1 MHYLVQ
7 YFLTLNCTPFLISTQ
22 ANGNIIYSIKKQ
34 ITLNIYSNTKKLII
48 YQLLYIL
55 LPKNFESLISCW
67 CPSKL
72 PKELSW
78 ILSGLML
85 QSMASLNLSRK
96 PYHLLHQR
104 NENCWSRH
112 HHWPSSLSS
121 GCSNNIPQ
129 TRKPKPQTFISPSS
143 RGLKSEIKAL
153 TDLGSGDS
161 PCPSLQMTFFL
172 LCPHRAERE
181 QAWVSLFFEGLHSHD
196 LI

>member
-1 MHYLVQ
+1 MAHYR
-7 YFLTLNCTPFLISTQ
+7 FMPS
-22 ANGNIIYSIKKQ
+22 SIKCPGRC
-34 ITLNIYSNTKKLII
+34 LA
-48 YQLLYIL
+48 IL
-55 LPKNFESLISCW
+55 SLISCW